1 MDIIKFI
8 SEKTLMPTTKV
19 SAFLYTAPHRYKK
32 YFIPKRNG
40 GVREIAQPSKEL
52 KYMQRI
58 IISELSSALRIHDS
72 AYANS
77 IKPKDLENC
86 LKKHNLDEYLASM
99 ELLGKLFFYKKTKKS
114 SLTMSIGAPSSPF
127 LSNAI
132 LYDFD
137 AEVAAICHERNIEY
151 TRYAD
156 DLTFSTNV
164 KGSLLDFPKEIKRI
178 LRKTPSPKLKV
189 NDSKTIFASKKC
201 NRHITGVVV
210 NNSGDLS
217 IGRKKKR
224 YISSLIHKFTLN
236 LLDKNTKNHL
246 KGYLAYINN
255 IEPIFIR
262 RMAEKYG
269 ANAIDSI
276 RKFNE
281 L

>member
-1 MDIIKFI
+1 
-8 SEKTLMPTTKV
+8 
-19 SAFLYTAPHRYKK
+19 
-32 YFIPKRNG
+32 
-40 GVREIAQPSKEL
+40 
-52 KYMQRI
+52 
-58 IISELSSALRIHDS
+58 
-72 AYANS
+72 
-77 IKPKDLENC
+77 
-86 LKKHNLDEYLASM
+86 M